1 LDLYTQ
7 VCGPLSHGNPQ
18 VVKGIL
24 KSYKDCKI
32 IMTAAG
38 VKSNIAESFQQRWG
52 ADPDSQLQDS
62 RAQVIEKEF

>member
-1 LDLYTQ
+1 
-7 VCGPLSHGNPQ
+7 
-18 VVKGIL
+18 VKGIL